1 MWQQLTLHAR
11 SEDCEELEDKLLTQG
26 AVSITYLDAEDQ
38 PVFQEEPGSTPMW
51 DNTVLLALF
60 TEDTDLTFILAALR
74 NEEKILN
81 REQLT
86 AEPLADQAWERS
98 WMDSFQPMRF
108 GKRLWICPSWQSPPE
123 PEAVNLFIDPGL
135 AFGSGT
141 HHTTAMCLTWLD
153 SADVAGKTLID
164 YGCGSGVLA
173 LAAAL
178 LDAKVVHAVDNDPQ
192 AILATRDN
200 AQRNSIAAAR
210 IPTYLPAELPDM
222 QADILLANILAA
234 PLQLLAATFAQLLK
248 PGGQLVLSGLLTTQI
263 DDVTAAYQSWVDF
276 AAPVIDAD
284 WVCLTGTRRA

>member
-1 MWQQLTLHAR
+1 
-11 SEDCEELEDKLLTQG
+11 
-26 AVSITYLDAEDQ
+26 
-38 PVFQEEPGSTPMW
+38 
-51 DNTVLLALF
+51 
-60 TEDTDLTFILAALR
+60 
-74 NEEKILN
+74 
-81 REQLT
+81 
-86 AEPLADQAWERS
+86 
-98 WMDSFQPMRF
+98 MDSFQPMRF
-108 GKRLWICPSWQSPPE
+108 GNRLWICPSWQSPPE

-200 AQRNSIAAAR
+200 AQRNSIAAER

-234 PLQLLAATFAQLLK
+234 PLQSLAATFAQLLK

-263 DDVTAAYQSWVDF
+263 DDVIAAYQSWVDF